1 MDDASIVALFW
12 ERSESAIREAEARYG
27 AYCSAV
33 AGRILNDPEDTREC
47 LNDLWLAAWR
57 SIPPHRP
64 DDLRTYLGK
73 LARNLAVSRWREN
86 HRQKRGGGETALAL
100 EELADCVPGGD
111 EPDRLLEAE
120 ALRESLNRW
129 LAGLSLRERQLFVNR
144 YFYVWTVP
152 EIAEKAG
159 VSRASVST
167 SLYRL
172 RKRLRAH
179 LEKEGLL

>member
-12 ERSESAIREAEARYG
+12 ARSESAIREAGACYG

-33 AGRILNDPEDTREC
+33 AGRILNNAEDTREC

-64 DDLRTYLGK
+64 ENLRAYLGK
-73 LARNLAVSRWREN
+73 LTRNLAVSRWRED
-86 HRQKRGGGETALAL
+86 HRQKRGGGETALVL
-100 EELADCVPGGD
+100 EELAECVPGGD
-111 EPDRLLEAE
+111 EPEEILEAAVLRE
-120 ALRESLNRW
+120 ALNAW

-144 YFYVWTVP
+144 YFYVRTIP
-152 EIAEKAG
+152 EIAERAG
-159 VSRASVST
+159 MSRANVST
-167 SLYRL
+167 RLYRL
-172 RKRLRAH
+172 RKELRAH